1 MNYANYI
8 IPMLLLTLMACKQQA
23 DSADAYGN
31 FEAIE
36 VIVSAES
43 SGRIISFLPVEG
55 AALQIGQVAVN
66 IDTTQLYLQKLSLES
81 GFASLG
87 SRVHTLDAQLRSSEV
102 QMDNLIREKKR
113 IDKLVEGGAA
123 TSKQQDDI
131 NGQVSLLEAQ
141 MAAIASQK
149 DAVFAERLTLN
160 AQIEQ
165 VENQINKCAVSNPIN
180 GILLSKYKEQGE
192 MAAPGQ
198 PLFKMANME
207 ELILRAY
214 VSGDQLSLIKTGGS
228 VTVSFDKE
236 QDLQQTSGV
245 VSWISPRAEFTPK
258 IIQTREER
266 VNLVY
271 AIKVVVPNDGSLKI
285 GMPGEVKF

>member
-1 MNYANYI
+1 MNYAKYL
-8 IPMLLLTLMACKQQA
+8 IPLLLLTLMACKQQA

-43 SGRIISFLPVEG
+43 SGRIISFLPAEG
-55 AALQIGQVAVN
+55 AALQTGQVAVN

-87 SRVHTLDAQLRSSEV
+87 SRIHTLDAQLRSIEV

-141 MAAIASQK
+141 MAATASQK
-149 DAVFAERLTLN
+149 DAVFAERLTLY
-160 AQIEQ
+160 ARIEQ
-165 VENQINKCAVSNPIN
+165 VEDQINKCAVRNPID

-214 VSGDQLSLIKTGGS
+214 VSGDQLSSIKTGGS

-236 QDLQQTSGV
+236 QDLQQTKGV

-285 GMPGEVKF
+285 GMPGEVIF

>member
-1 MNYANYI
+1 MNYANFI
-8 IPMLLLTLMACKQQA
+8 IPVLLLTLMGCKQQG

-55 AALQIGQVAVN
+55 AALQTDQVAVN

-87 SRVHTLDAQLRSSEV
+87 SRIHTLDAQLRSSEV

-113 IDKLVEGGAA
+113 VDKLVEGGAA

-141 MAAIASQK
+141 MAATASQK
-149 DAVFAERLTLN
+149 DAVFAERKTLT
-160 AQIEQ
+160 AQIGQ
-165 VENQINKCAVSNPIN
+165 VEDQINKCAVRNPID
-180 GILLSKYKEQGE
+180 GILLTKYKEQGE

-198 PLFKMANME
+198 PLFKMADMD

-214 VSGDQLSLIKTGGS
+214 VSGGQLSSIKTGGT
-228 VTVSFDKE
+228 VKVSFDKE
-236 QDLQQTSGV
+236 
-245 VSWISPRAEFTPK
+245 
-258 IIQTREER
+258 
-266 VNLVY
+266 
-271 AIKVVVPNDGSLKI
+271 SLASALA
-285 GMPGEVKF
+285 